1 MRYDKAAVRAAV
13 DHMGL
18 APRSQLF
25 VQLWL
30 EGWTGKDLPQ
40 AGSFPCAREQELE
53 SLIMVTL
60 LEPGVSAQVTYM
72 GQTLQR
78 AAGLDVTGMDW
89 ISLAPPELRGER
101 MRRANAIGAGAILR
115 TTRQV
120 AMDSRTPYFFECV
133 SVPLHPDAEG
143 RVPLVHFADWAPPG
157 ENPAIVYDMRSVVPE
172 VAEILPLTADEGT
185 LAAAERTRQQE
196 VRTKVISRAAIRFML
211 GLLDDMAQVPE
222 ELKLDPIDY
231 IVAVA
236 VDLFNVSHIDDD
248 PALSRRYASQVEPDS
263 MRRGVSLAEIAQATN
278 LPLEAARWRVSHLI
292 QIGVLQRRKDGII
305 LSSTNP
311 YRIGVRRDLM
321 HRHAQL
327 VERLMRDLRARGI
340 SLG

>member
-18 APRSQLF
+18 APRSQQFL
-25 VQLWL
+25 QLWL

-40 AGSFPCAREQELE
+40 AGSFPRAGAQELE
-53 SLIMVTL
+53 SLTMVTL
-60 LEPGVSAQVTYM
+60 LEPNVGAPVIYM
-72 GQTLQR
+72 GQALQR
-78 AAGLDVTGMDW
+78 AAGLDLTGMDW
-89 ISLAPPELRGER
+89 IGLAPPELRGER

-143 RVPLVHFADWAPPG
+143 RVPLVHFSDWAPPG
-157 ENPAIVYDMRSVVPE
+157 ENSAIVYDMRSAAPE

-185 LAAAERTRQQE
+185 LAAAERARQQE
-196 VRTKVISRAAIRFML
+196 GRTKIISRAAIRFML
-211 GLLDDMAQVPE
+211 DLLEDAAQVPE

-231 IVAVA
+231 VIAVA
-236 VDLFNVSHIDDD
+236 VDLANLSHIDDD
-248 PALSRRYASQVEPDS
+248 PALSRRYAGQVEPDS
-263 MRRGVSLAEIAQATN
+263 MRRGVDLADVARATSL
-278 LPLEAARWRVSHLI
+278 PPEAVRWRVSHLI
-292 QIGVLQRRKDGII
+292 QVGVLQRRKDGII

-311 YRIGVRRDLM
+311 HRIGVRRDLM

-327 VERLMRDLRARGI
+327 LERMVRDLRAHGVK
-340 SLG
+340 LG